1 MWICIF
7 LALCQLFVF
16 YRLIYILIVSREAV
30 PVTEYMVLEN
40 LTKNY
45 NKPCVLDL
53 KMGTRM
59 YGDFASEAKR
69 KSQKKKSK
77 KTTSGKLG
85 IRFCGSQRFSYTHG
99 KFETLDKYVGRNAD
113 ESELKSLLRKFFT
126 CGGALRTDVL
136 EDILEDIPEIRQTLL
151 DLHQYRFYSSSLLI
165 IYEGKPGP
173 GSEGVRFDED
183 KADNSMDCEQFD
195 EARAAGEAGSGYK
208 ERAEA
213 EATLIAIS

>member
-1 MWICIF
+1 M
-7 LALCQLFVF
+7 
-16 YRLIYILIVSREAV
+16 
-30 PVTEYMVLEN
+30 TEYIVLEN

-99 KFETLDKYVGRNAD
+99 NFETLDKYVGRNAD

-126 CGGALRTDVL
+126 CGGALRTEVL
-136 EDILEDIPEIRQTLL
+136 DHILEEILEIRQTLL

-165 IYEGKPGP
+165 IYEGKPG
-173 GSEGVRFDED
+173 SEGGRFDED

-195 EARAAGEAGSGYK
+195 EARASGEASGYK

-213 EATLIAIS
+213 EAINSHWRSIILT